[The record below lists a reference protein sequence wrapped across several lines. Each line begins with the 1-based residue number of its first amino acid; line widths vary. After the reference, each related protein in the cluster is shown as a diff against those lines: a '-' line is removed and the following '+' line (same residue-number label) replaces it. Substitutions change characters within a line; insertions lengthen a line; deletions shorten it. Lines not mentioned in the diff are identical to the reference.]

1 MRCRSKS
8 RVRVRPEEE
17 IMTAKAKHTASTS
30 ASTTKGSSFHGSFH
44 DNTNNS
50 FASGSSLRS
59 VKNKELC
66 PVTGYLSDISVDY
79 QLSNTVLGKGH
90 YGCVRECTHRVTR
103 KRYACKSIDKSKI
116 GRLDHLQREVYLL
129 SKTNHNGI
137 MRMVDCYEDADY
149 IHIVTEKYTGGEL
162 FDRIIENTD
171 EEGCFSEERA
181 ASIIKSL
188 LESVAYLHK
197 NGVVHRDIK
206 PENIL
211 FETKDE
217 DSPIRLIDFGLSR
230 KYKQGDKL
238 MCNPVGTV
246 SCHTQRESERASHPY
261 VTTDF

>member
-1 MRCRSKS
+1 
-8 RVRVRPEEE
+8 
-17 IMTAKAKHTASTS
+17 MTAKAKHTASTS
-30 ASTTKGSSFHGSFH
+30 ASTTKGSSFH

-50 FASGSSLRS
+50 FHASGSSLRS
-59 VKNKELC
+59 VRNKELC
-66 PVTGYLSDISVDY
+66 PVTGYLSDLTVDY

-129 SKTNHNGI
+129 SKMNHNGI
-137 MRMVDCYEDADY
+137 MRMVDCYEDPRHV
-149 IHIVTEKYTGGEL
+149 HIVTDKYTGGEL
-162 FDRIIENTD
+162 FDRIIDHTG

-197 NGVVHRDIK
+197 NGIVHRDIK

-217 DSPIRLIDFGLSR
+217 DSAIRLIDFGLSR

-246 SCHTQRESERASHPY
+246 SHHAQRE
-261 VTTDF
+261 